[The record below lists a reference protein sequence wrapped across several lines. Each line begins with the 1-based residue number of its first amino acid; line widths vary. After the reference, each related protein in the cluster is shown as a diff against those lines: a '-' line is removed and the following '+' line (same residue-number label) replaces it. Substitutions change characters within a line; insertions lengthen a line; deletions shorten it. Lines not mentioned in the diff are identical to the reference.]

1 MRCPHCQAELE
12 TPLACG
18 ACSSVFAPAQNAT
31 PFELFGLP
39 AAFVLDRTDL
49 RKRHARFG
57 RLVHPD
63 FHATRS
69 PEALALAEAAS
80 ARLNAAY
87 AVLADD
93 AARADWLVR
102 ELGGP
107 DAEKERE
114 LPRAFLVEVLEWNEG
129 LEALAEPGARDAG
142 ARLDALT
149 NELEARRAQTL
160 AATQRLLEPLPPRG
174 APNLARARQELNA
187 LRYLDRALAD
197 LEALRSGNPARR

>member
-1 MRCPHCQAELE
+1 M
-12 TPLACG
+12 
-18 ACSSVFAPAQNAT
+18 
-31 PFELFGLP
+31 
-39 AAFVLDRTDL
+39 
-49 RKRHARFG
+49 
-57 RLVHPD
+57 
-63 FHATRS
+63 
-69 PEALALAEAAS
+69 
-80 ARLNAAY
+80 
-87 AVLADD
+87 
-93 AARADWLVR
+93 R